1 MKYLISK
8 LDEMWEALAAYQP
21 QADADGHGKSWAKM
35 CREKNTAAAYAAY
48 AAAAAAAD
56 AGRAANRTAADTAYG
71 AAVAADAAAYA
82 KNRAKETIDMI
93 GVTE

>member
-1 MKYLISK
+1 MNII
-8 LDEMWEALAAYQP
+8 EMWEALAAYQP
-21 QADADGHGKSWAKM
+21 QADADGHGKSWARM
-35 CREKNTAAAYAAY
+35 CREKNTAAAYSAY
-48 AAAAAAAD
+48 AAAAAAGRA
-56 AGRAANRTAADTAYG
+56 AGRAAADAAYG